1 MKQKRYKIFEEK
13 HKFPLVNLFI
23 ICLLTLCSLGYIDG
37 IRQVEYDSP
46 LFILL
51 VFPLLLL
58 IIGIIFLF
66 IDFFTEKEEVE
77 RYITVLELKNEK

>member
-1 MKQKRYKIFEEK
+1 
-13 HKFPLVNLFI
+13 
-23 ICLLTLCSLGYIDG
+23 LGYIDG

-66 IDFFTEKEEVE
+66 IDFFTDKEEVE